1 MHNENEL
8 NIYIKYMVS
17 IRCKMLVKSELDKL
31 GMIYESVELG
41 EVLLE
46 GDLSEEQRLQLRAA
60 LLRSGLELMDDKEA
74 ILVNK
79 IKQVIINKVHYSD
92 KAPPQNIP
100 KLISE
105 ELQLNYA
112 YLSNLFSEV
121 SGMTIEKYIIAH
133 KIERIKELL
142 LYDEMSLTAISY
154 LMNYSSL
161 AHLSAQ
167 FKKVTGI
174 TPSYFKKIKQYKG
187 RIAIDSI

>member
-1 MHNENEL
+1 
-8 NIYIKYMVS
+8 MVS

-31 GMIYESVELG
+31 GIVYESVELG
-41 EVLLE
+41 EVQLE
-46 GDLSEEQRLQLRAA
+46 GGLSEEQRLQLKTA
-60 LLRSGLELMDDKEA
+60 LLGSGLELMDDKEA
-74 ILVNK
+74 LLVNK
-79 IKQVIINKVHYSD
+79 IKHVIINKVHYSD
-92 KAPPQNIP
+92 KVPPQNIP

-121 SGMTIEKYIIAH
+121 SSITIEKYIIAH

-142 LYDEMSLTAISY
+142 LHDEMSLTAISY

-167 FKKVTGI
+167 FKKLTGL
-174 TPSYFKKIKQYKG
+174 TPSYFKKIRQYKSHV
-187 RIAIDSI
+187 AIDSI